1 MGEPIPGDIADPVRL
16 LTTQV
21 SIVTNLVVS
30 KGDWL
35 VKDGTND
42 WFTKPSETAVGEVTN
57 TPEGLVQAQEDADS
71 TGIASGSLAVAC
83 FEPQSRVYAF
93 VGADLNPGENV
104 SLQILVDDSPG
115 PAVVGF
121 GTVTAEAP
129 VGRFVKISGDTVAKE
144 STTIGQ
150 VGIIDLGAGAA

>member
-1 MGEPIPGDIADPVRL
+1 MGEPIPGDIADPIRR

-35 VKDGTND
+35 VKDGAND
-42 WFTKPSETAVGEVTN
+42 WFTKPSEAAVGEVTN
-57 TPEGLVQAQEDADS
+57 TAEGLVQAQEDADS
-71 TGIASGSLAVAC
+71 TGFASGTINVAA
-83 FEPQSRVYAF
+83 FEPSSRVYAF
-93 VGADLNPGENV
+93 VSADLNPGEVV

-121 GTVTAEAP
+121 GTVTLATLIVETKA
-129 VGRFVKISGDTVAKE
+129 
-144 STTIGQ
+144 
-150 VGIIDLGAGAA
+150 

>member
-1 MGEPIPGDIADPVRL
+1 MGEPIPGDIADPIRL

-35 VKDGTND
+35 VKDGAND
-42 WFTKPSETAVGEVTN
+42 WFTKPVETVIGEVTN
-57 TPEGLVQAQEDADS
+57 TAEGLVQAQEDADS
-71 TGIASGSLAVAC
+71 TGFASGTINVAA
-83 FEPQSRVYAF
+83 FEPSSRVYAF
-93 VGADLNPGENV
+93 VSADLNPGENV

-121 GTVTAEAP
+121 GTVTAQPA
-129 VGRFVKISGDTVAKE
+129 VGRVVKISGDTVAKE

-150 VGIIDLGAGAA
+150 IGIIDLGAGAK

>member
-1 MGEPIPGDIADPVRL
+1 MGEPIPGDIADPIRL

-21 SIVTNLVVS
+21 SLKTGLTVL

-42 WFTKPSETAVGEVTN
+42 WFTRVDETAVGEVAN
-57 TPEGLVQAQEDADS
+57 TPEGLVQAQEDVSTVGFADG
-71 TGIASGSLAVAC
+71 TINVAC

-104 SLQILVDDSPG
+104 SLQVLVDDSPG

-121 GTVTAEAP
+121 GTVTAQPA
-129 VGRFVKISGDTVAKE
+129 VGRFVKISGDTIAKE
-144 STTIGQ
+144 SSTIGQ
-150 VGIIDLGAGAA
+150 IGIIDLGAGAK